1 MSKIL
6 VVEDEKNLRLLYRM
20 DLEREGH
27 VVVTAAHGAEGLR
40 LFESESPDL
49 VVLDIRMPG
58 MDGLDAMGRMLGRNP
73 WIPVVLNS
81 GYSSHM
87 DSFMS
92 WAADAYVVKSSD
104 TGELRAKIRE
114 ILDARAQLTR
124 RSGVELESAARNG
137 DRSSRSAVRLESTYE
152 IDGRPDAA

>member
-6 VVEDEKNLRLLYRM
+6 VVEDEKHLRLLYRM

-40 LFESESPDL
+40 LFTSELPDL

-73 WIPVVLNS
+73 TIPIVLNS
-81 GYSSHM
+81 GYSSYK
-87 DSFMS
+87 DTFLS
-92 WAADAYVVKSSD
+92 WAADAYVIKSSD

-114 ILDARAQLTR
+114 LLER
-124 RSGVELESAARNG
+124 RREASGLS
-137 DRSSRSAVRLESTYE
+137 
-152 IDGRPDAA
+152 DAA

>member
-6 VVEDEKNLRLLYRM
+6 VVEDEKHLRLLYRM

-40 LFESESPDL
+40 LFASELPDL

-73 WIPVVLNS
+73 TIPIVLNS
-81 GYSSHM
+81 GYSSYKNT
-87 DSFMS
+87 FLS
-92 WAADAYVVKSSD
+92 WAADAYVIKSSD

-114 ILDARAQLTR
+114 L
-124 RSGVELESAARNG
+124 LERKREATGLS
-137 DRSSRSAVRLESTYE
+137 
-152 IDGRPDAA
+152 DAA